1 MGYKLP
7 DRTVVLEGFTG
18 DFEGLEVTCT
28 RNAPMST
35 YLELDALWQSD
46 KRDEALQ
53 LFGDAIL
60 DSWNLETDEGPVSAD
75 GSCLK
80 EQPPD
85 FAAVIIEAWLRGVTD
100 VPAPLEQPSTNGTV
114 EAESPLDLG
123 SMSKP
128 N

>member
-7 DRTVVLEGFTG
+7 SRPVTLEGFTG

-35 YLELDALWQSD
+35 YLELDALWSD
-46 KRDEALQ
+46 GKRAEAIQ
-53 LFGDAIL
+53 LFGEAIVEG
-60 DSWNLETDEGPVSAD
+60 WNLETDEGPVEAN
-75 GSCLK
+75 GTMLK

-85 FAAVIIEAWLRGVTD
+85 LVATIIEAWLGGVTD

-114 EAESPLDLG
+114 EVESPLDLG